1 MGGHGGWVRGRA
13 LAGPPS
19 RDSSA
24 VLSRSLFQPCEKL
37 YTEHACDGPMRQEA
51 ERLIKEL
58 DVHAEDVS
66 AVTAWKEEEG
76 AMEHVF
82 SLITTKPMEEDR
94 LEPEPSM
101 EIHVDS
107 IGVDELLAYIPE
119 EMGSTV
125 TLDIELE
132 DLRLPD
138 RIRQDT
144 DIRVTRRTSN
154 QMSSWGS
161 NGPALCFEHWPKG
174 PTSDSPDP
182 EVVNPLLEALSV
194 EYGIELKNSPEK
206 LGNYLVVI
214 EDYRA
219 MVHLHETSEPDLVTQ
234 LYEEEST
241 LSEEQLLDLSDGWV
255 IELEDVTREEVDI
268 VSVSK
273 EFDTLMYEEALDTTP
288 SNELTTE
295 EAAELAEEKRF
306 STAVVVTDQNGT
318 TRYRQPSYTAPGAS
332 DLIFRVSKDG
342 VVIDEDSVPIVRG
355 VGFDINVMP
364 QEPPEKSGVLAP
376 SSIFSESEHHVGP
389 PVWQDRISDL
399 GPTIV
404 TNTWVV
410 ETSGDYDEVMEEI
423 HNRFSST
430 VKILD
435 PYLLPDQLSEFV
447 GEADTGAELWIL
459 IGHKQRYLESFRS
472 DFEDCVAEADEKGV
486 DLHIRWVPGDNS
498 TPIHDRFVLSPE
510 GGLSIGTSFNSLD
523 SNLSVVYE
531 LDDKDAEALE
541 RNFDTWWANPGF
553 QEEYDVEGIASTSS
567 DNDSD
572 DHP

>member
-1 MGGHGGWVRGRA
+1 
-13 LAGPPS
+13 
-19 RDSSA
+19 
-24 VLSRSLFQPCEKL
+24 
-37 YTEHACDGPMRQEA
+37 MRQKV
-51 ERLIKEL
+51 ERLVEEL
-58 DVHAEDVS
+58 DVDAEDIS
-66 AVTAWKEEEG
+66 AVTAWKEEAG

-82 SLITTKPMEEDR
+82 SLITTKFIEEQR
-94 LEPEPSM
+94 LEPEPGM
-101 EIHVDS
+101 EIHIDNVGIDK
-107 IGVDELLAYIPE
+107 LLAYIPE
-119 EMGSTV
+119 EIGSTV
-125 TLDIELE
+125 TTDIELE
-132 DLRLPD
+132 NPRLPD
-138 RIRQDT
+138 RIRQNA

-154 QMSSWGS
+154 QMSGWGS
-161 NGPALCFEHWPKG
+161 NEPALCFEHWPKG

-182 EVVNPLLEALSV
+182 EVVGPLLEALSV
-194 EYGIELKNSPEK
+194 EYGIELKDSPEK

-214 EDYRA
+214 EDHRA
-219 MVHLHETSEPDLVTQ
+219 MVHHHETSEPNLVSQ

-268 VSVSK
+268 ISVSK

-288 SNELTTE
+288 DNELTTE
-295 EAAELAEEKRF
+295 EAAELAEEKHF
-306 STAVVVTDQNGT
+306 STAVVVTDQKGT

-332 DLIFRVSKDG
+332 ELIFRVLKNG
-342 VVIDEDSVPIVRG
+342 VMIDEDSVPLVRR
-355 VGFDINVMP
+355 VEFDINIMP
-364 QEPPEKSGVLAP
+364 QESPEESGVQTP
-376 SSIFSESEHHVGP
+376 NSIFSESEHHVGP
-389 PVWQDRISDL
+389 PVWQDRISNL

-435 PYLLPDQLSEFV
+435 PYLQPDQLSEFV
-447 GEADTGAELWIL
+447 EEADTGAELWVL
-459 IGHKQRYLESFRS
+459 IGHKRSYLESFRS
-472 DFEDCVAEADEKGV
+472 DFEDCVAEADEQSV

-523 SNLSVVYE
+523 SNLSVIYE

-541 RNFDTWWANPGF
+541 RNFDTWWANPNF

-567 DNDSD
+567 DNDSE